1 MIAHSGPE
9 RATEVFDSTVFTRA
23 DLRSA
28 GLRGREL
35 TALVRSGRLLRLR
48 RDRYA
53 RPDVDP
59 VVAEAVRIG
68 GRVTCVSLL
77 QLLGVFVLAAHGVH
91 VQVDPHSSRLGRRDA
106 DAHRV
111 HWAEDGAAS
120 ALHVTSLDTAVR
132 HAVRCQSP
140 RALVATLDSLLH
152 QRLIT
157 MDELRAIFARL
168 PQRFGA
174 VLALADASSES
185 GPETFVRLLLRS
197 LGASFETQV
206 HIPGVGRVDFVV
218 DGWLIVECDSRA
230 FHEGWAKQQRD
241 RARDM
246 AAARLGYVTIR
257 PLAAD
262 ILSDPAGTRE
272 ALREVLDALG
282 PRLVGA
288 RRSQLRRK
296 GSRSLPQPPN
306 RPNAPRSPEL

>member
-1 MIAHSGPE
+1 MKTDSAHP
-9 RATEVFDSTVFTRA
+9 RAAEVFASTVFTRA
-23 DLRSA
+23 ELRSS

-59 VVAEAVRIG
+59 VIAEAVRIG

-77 QLLGVFVLAAHGVH
+77 RLLGVFVLEEQGVH
-91 VQVDPHSSRLGRRDA
+91 VQVEPHRSRLGCRDA
-106 DAHRV
+106 AAHRV
-111 HWAEDGAAS
+111 HWAEDDAAS
-120 ALHVTSLDTAVR
+120 ALHVTSLDAAVR

-140 RALVATLDSLLH
+140 RASVATMDSLLH
-152 QRLIT
+152 QRLLT
-157 MDELRAIFARL
+157 MDGLRAIFAGL

-174 VLALADASSES
+174 VLALVDPSAES

-197 LGASFETQV
+197 LGVSFETQV
-206 HIPGVGRVDFVV
+206 SLAGVGRVDFVV

-241 RARDM
+241 RARDI
-246 AAARLGYVTIR
+246 AAAHLGYVTIR

-262 ILSDPAGTRE
+262 ILSDPAGTRD
-272 ALREVLDALG
+272 ALRKVLEVLG
-282 PRLVGA
+282 PRFVGA
-288 RRSQLRRK
+288 RRSQLRK
-296 GSRSLPQPPN
+296 MSGRSLLPPPN
-306 RPNAPRSPEL
+306 RANVRRSPEL

>member
-1 MIAHSGPE
+1 MKTDSAHP
-9 RATEVFDSTVFTRA
+9 RAAEVLASTVFTRA
-23 DLRSA
+23 ELRSS

-59 VVAEAVRIG
+59 VIAEAVRIG

-77 QLLGVFVLAAHGVH
+77 RLLGAFVLEAQGVH
-91 VQVDPHSSRLGRRDA
+91 VQVEPHRSRLGCRDA
-106 DAHRV
+106 AAHRV
-111 HWAEDGAAS
+111 HWAEDDAAS
-120 ALHVTSLDTAVR
+120 ALHVTSLDAAVR

-140 RALVATLDSLLH
+140 RASVATMDSLLH
-152 QRLIT
+152 QRLLT
-157 MDELRAIFARL
+157 MDGLRAIFAGL

-174 VLALADASSES
+174 VLALVDASAES

-197 LGASFETQV
+197 LGVSFETQV
-206 HIPGVGRVDFVV
+206 SLAGVGRVDFVV

-241 RARDM
+241 RARDI

-262 ILSDPAGTRE
+262 ILSDPAGTRD
-272 ALREVLDALG
+272 ALREVLEVLG
-282 PRLVGA
+282 PRFVGA
-288 RRSQLRRK
+288 RRSQLRK
-296 GSRSLPQPPN
+296 LGGRSLLPPPN
-306 RPNAPRSPEL
+306 RANVRRSPEL